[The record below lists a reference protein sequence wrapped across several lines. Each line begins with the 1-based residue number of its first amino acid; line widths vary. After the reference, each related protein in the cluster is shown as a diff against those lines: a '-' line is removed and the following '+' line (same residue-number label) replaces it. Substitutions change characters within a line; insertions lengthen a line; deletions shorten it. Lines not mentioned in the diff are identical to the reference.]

1 MLVVVVDRYGMTREY
16 FCEHAFFVGLE
27 GRQRPLAKFLT
38 KEMVTELQR
47 LVPATRLATY
57 EKYIEDSNNYEYTAE
72 PEGGDIDSDDE
83 EFRVDPFEDGRYF
96 TNALFFDFINKFGR
110 KAETGDKACSSACII
125 KPPFE

>member
-1 MLVVVVDRYGMTREY
+1 MLVVVGNKFGITREY
-16 FCEHAFFVGLE
+16 FCEHAFLVGLE

-38 KEMVTELQR
+38 GEMVTELQQ
-47 LVPATRLATY
+47 LVPATRATY

-83 EFRVDPFEDGRYF
+83 EFRIDPFADGRYF
-96 TNALFFDFINKFGR
+96 TNALFFDFIEKFGR
-110 KAETGDKACSSACII
+110 KAKTGDKASSSAYII